1 MRKPLVIH
9 RIKQPRN
16 DRLGQISILEHV
28 RWCRA
33 NLGQRGIDWDFTGSA
48 NLEISIYTAQAAT
61 FYTLKFPAAEVQK

>member
-1 MRKPLVIH
+1 MKKPLVIH

-33 NLGQRGIDWDFTGSA
+33 NLGQRGVDTG
-48 NLEISIYTAQAAT
+48 
-61 FYTLKFPAAEVQK
+61 AEGSSY